1 MAKKL
6 NIITAGGNLPFAN
19 NGLKLSENILVEK
32 IEEHEKF
39 KNLFSIDKALLNRI
53 TVDMEK
59 NNFDSSQPV
68 HIWVTKG
75 DDGKEHNYLIDGY
88 TRVAASKMAG
98 IKMIPYFK
106 HTFETFEEA
115 HRYALHLQTDRR
127 NLNGIDLL
135 KNIQELM
142 GSDYIQSLEGNK
154 NEAIGKELGV
164 SEKTVERA
172 NKVNSMASGEQIER
186 IENGEASPN
195 QIYNEIINQETVD
208 EEATDEQRERIES
221 GEATVKDIC
230 KEIKAEKKSRKAS
243 KKKSSDDDISESLST
258 NEGSPAGLNFNHSD
272 GIERPSY
279 RLSPE
284 EDSER
289 TKERKAAYEAGLKK
303 GSELAYEIYDFILSE
318 IEGGK
323 SAEKIRNDS
332 HFDDFSVARIYR
344 AFNLSDEQKQ
354 EEEKSSDSDNG
365 DSGISDFDLPEEI
378 INEDSYAFSDNWKLL

>member
-221 GEATVKDIC
+221 GEATIKDIC

-243 KKKSSDDDISESLST
+243 KKKPSDDDISESLST
-258 NEGSPAGLNFNHSD
+258 NEGTPAGLNFNHSD

-323 SAEKIRNDS
+323 TTEEIRNDS

-344 AFNLSDEQKQ
+344 AFNLDDEQKQ
-354 EEEKSSDSDNG
+354 EKEHSDSENDES
-365 DSGISDFDLPEEI
+365 DISDFDDVFGDE
-378 INEDSYAFSDNWKLL
+378 NK

>member
-88 TRVAASKMAG
+88 TRVAASKIAG

-365 DSGISDFDLPEEI
+365 DSGISDFDDDI
-378 INEDSYAFSDNWKLL
+378 IMGESV

>member
-75 DDGKEHNYLIDGY
+75 YDGKEHNYLIDGY

-221 GEATVKDIC
+221 GEATIKDIC

-243 KKKSSDDDISESLST
+243 KKKPSDDDISESLST
-258 NEGSPAGLNFNHSD
+258 NEGTPAGLNFNHSD

-323 SAEKIRNDS
+323 TTEEIRNDS

-344 AFNLSDEQKQ
+344 AFNLDDEQKQ
-354 EEEKSSDSDNG
+354 EKEHSDSENDES
-365 DSGISDFDLPEEI
+365 DISDFDDVFGDE
-378 INEDSYAFSDNWKLL
+378 NK

>member
-106 HTFETFEEA
+106 HTFESFEEA

-221 GEATVKDIC
+221 GEATIKDIC

-258 NEGSPAGLNFNHSD
+258 NEGTPAGLNFNHSD

-323 SAEKIRNDS
+323 TTEEIRNDS

-344 AFNLSDEQKQ
+344 AFYLDDEQKQ
-354 EEEKSSDSDNG
+354 EKEHSDSENDES
-365 DSGISDFDLPEEI
+365 DISDFDDVFEGE
-378 INEDSYAFSDNWKLL
+378 NE

>member
-19 NGLKLSENILVEK
+19 NGLKLSENILIEK

-39 KNLFSIDKALLNRI
+39 KSLFSIDKTLLDRI
-53 TVDMEK
+53 AADMAK
-59 NNFDSSQPV
+59 NSFDSSQPV
-68 HIWVTKG
+68 HIWVTRDENG
-75 DDGKEHNYLIDGY
+75 TEHNYLIDGY
-88 TRVAASKMAG
+88 TRVAASRMAG
-98 IKMIPYFK
+98 IKMVPYFK
-106 HTFETFEEA
+106 HTFESFEEA

-142 GSDYIQSLEGNK
+142 GSEYIQSLEGNK
-154 NEAIGKELGV
+154 NEAVGKELGL

-172 NKVNSMASGEQIER
+172 NKVNSRASDEQIER
-186 IENGEASPN
+186 IEKGEASPN

-243 KKKSSDDDISESLST
+243 KKKPSDDDISESLST
-258 NEGSPAGLNFNHSD
+258 NEGTPAGLNFNHSD

-303 GSELAYEIYDFILSE
+303 GSALAYEIYDFILSE
-318 IEGGK
+318 IESGK
-323 SAEKIRNDS
+323 SAEEIRNDI

-344 AFNLSDEQKQ
+344 AFNLDDGQKQ
-354 EEEKSSDSDNG
+354 EKEHSDSENDES
-365 DSGISDFDLPEEI
+365 DISDFDDAFGEE
-378 INEDSYAFSDNWKLL
+378 NK

>member
-39 KNLFSIDKALLNRI
+39 KNLFSIDKTLLNRI

-172 NKVNSMASGEQIER
+172 NKVNSMASDEQIER

-221 GEATVKDIC
+221 GEATIKDIC

-258 NEGSPAGLNFNHSD
+258 NEGTPAGLNFNHSD

-303 GSELAYEIYDFILSE
+303 GSDLAYEIYDFILSE
-318 IEGGK
+318 IESGK

-332 HFDDFSVARIYR
+332 HFADFSVARIYR

-365 DSGISDFDLPEEI
+365 DSGISDFDDDI
-378 INEDSYAFSDNWKLL
+378 IMGESV

>member
-53 TVDMEK
+53 TVDIEK

-172 NKVNSMASGEQIER
+172 NKVNSRASDEQIER

-208 EEATDEQRERIES
+208 EEATDEQLNRIES

-258 NEGSPAGLNFNHSD
+258 NEGTPAGLNFNHSD

-318 IEGGK
+318 IESGK
-323 SAEKIRNDS
+323 TTEKIRNDS

-344 AFNLSDEQKQ
+344 AFYLDDEQKL
-354 EEEKSSDSDNG
+354 EEEHSASD
-365 DSGISDFDLPEEI
+365 ISDFDDVFEGDE
-378 INEDSYAFSDNWKLL
+378 

>member
-106 HTFETFEEA
+106 HTFETFDEA

-172 NKVNSMASGEQIER
+172 NKVNSMASAEQIER

-258 NEGSPAGLNFNHSD
+258 NEGTPAGLNFNHSD

-318 IEGGK
+318 IESGK
-323 SAEKIRNDS
+323 TTEEIRNDS

-344 AFNLSDEQKQ
+344 AFYLDDEQKQ
-354 EEEKSSDSDNG
+354 EKEHSDSENDES
-365 DSGISDFDLPEEI
+365 DISDFDDVFEGDE
-378 INEDSYAFSDNWKLL
+378 

>member
-172 NKVNSMASGEQIER
+172 NKVNSMASDEQIER

-258 NEGSPAGLNFNHSD
+258 NEGTPAGLNFNHSD

-318 IEGGK
+318 IESGK
-323 SAEKIRNDS
+323 TTEEIRNDS

-344 AFNLSDEQKQ
+344 AFYLDDEQKQ
-354 EEEKSSDSDNG
+354 EKEHSDSENDES
-365 DSGISDFDLPEEI
+365 DISDFDDVFEGE
-378 INEDSYAFSDNWKLL
+378 NE

>member
-258 NEGSPAGLNFNHSD
+258 NEGTPAGLNFNHSD

-284 EDSER
+284 KDSER

-318 IEGGK
+318 IESGK
-323 SAEKIRNDS
+323 TTEEIRNDS

-344 AFNLSDEQKQ
+344 AFYLDDEQKQ
-354 EEEKSSDSDNG
+354 EKEHSDSENDES
-365 DSGISDFDLPEEI
+365 DISDFDDVFEGDE
-378 INEDSYAFSDNWKLL
+378 

>member
-6 NIITAGGNLPFAN
+6 SIITAGGNLPFAN
-19 NGLKLSENILVEK
+19 NGLKLSENILIEK

-39 KNLFSIDKALLNRI
+39 KSLFSIDKTLLDRI
-53 TVDMEK
+53 ASDIEK
-59 NNFDSSQPV
+59 NSFDSSQPV
-68 HIWVTKG
+68 HIWVTKD
-75 DDGKEHNYLIDGY
+75 DDGTEHNYLIDGY
-88 TRVAASKMAG
+88 TRVAASKIAG

-127 NLNGIDLL
+127 NLSGIDLL
-135 KNIQELM
+135 KNIRELM
-142 GSDYIQSLEGNK
+142 GSDYIQSIEGNK

-195 QIYNEIINQETVD
+195 QIYNEIINQETVN

-243 KKKSSDDDISESLST
+243 KKKSSDDDISEFLST
-258 NEGSPAGLNFNHSD
+258 NEGTPAGLNFNHSD
-272 GIERPSY
+272 GIERPAY

-303 GSELAYEIYDFILSE
+303 GSDLAYEVYDFILSE
-318 IEGGK
+318 IESGR

-332 HFDDFSVARIYR
+332 HFDDFSVARIYK

-365 DSGISDFDLPEEI
+365 DSGISDFDDDI
-378 INEDSYAFSDNWKLL
+378 IMGESV

>member
-75 DDGKEHNYLIDGY
+75 YDGKEHNYLIDGY

-243 KKKSSDDDISESLST
+243 KKKPSDDDISESLST
-258 NEGSPAGLNFNHSD
+258 NEGTPAGLNFNHSD

-323 SAEKIRNDS
+323 TTEEIRNDS

-344 AFNLSDEQKQ
+344 AFNLDDEQKQ
-354 EEEKSSDSDNG
+354 EKEHSDSENDES
-365 DSGISDFDLPEEI
+365 DISDFDDVFGDE
-378 INEDSYAFSDNWKLL
+378 NK

>member
-172 NKVNSMASGEQIER
+172 NKVNSMASDEQIGR
-186 IENGEASPN
+186 IESGEASPN
-195 QIYNEIINQETVD
+195 QIYNEIVEQETVD

-258 NEGSPAGLNFNHSD
+258 NEGTPAGLNFNHSD

-318 IEGGK
+318 IESGK
-323 SAEKIRNDS
+323 TTEEIRNDS

-344 AFNLSDEQKQ
+344 AFYLDDEQKQ
-354 EEEKSSDSDNG
+354 EKEHSDSENDES
-365 DSGISDFDLPEEI
+365 DISDFDDVFEGDE
-378 INEDSYAFSDNWKLL
+378 

>member
-243 KKKSSDDDISESLST
+243 KKKPSDDDISESLST
-258 NEGSPAGLNFNHSD
+258 NEGTPAGLNFNHSD

-323 SAEKIRNDS
+323 TTEEIRNDS

-344 AFNLSDEQKQ
+344 AFNLDDEQKQ
-354 EEEKSSDSDNG
+354 EKEHSDSENDES
-365 DSGISDFDLPEEI
+365 DISDFDDDI
-378 INEDSYAFSDNWKLL
+378 IMGESV

>member
-6 NIITAGGNLPFAN
+6 SIITAGGNLPFAN
-19 NGLKLSENILVEK
+19 NGLKLSENILIEK

-39 KNLFSIDKALLNRI
+39 KNLFSIDKTLLDRI
-53 TVDMEK
+53 ASDMEK

-68 HIWVTKG
+68 HIWVTKD
-75 DDGKEHNYLIDGY
+75 DDGTEHNYLIDGY
-88 TRVAASKMAG
+88 TRVAASKIAG

-127 NLNGIDLL
+127 NLSGIDLL
-135 KNIQELM
+135 KNIRELM
-142 GSDYIQSLEGNK
+142 GSNYIQNIEGNK

-172 NKVNSMASGEQIER
+172 NKVNSMASDEQIER
-186 IENGEASPN
+186 IESGEASPN
-195 QIYNEIINQETVD
+195 QIYNEIVEQETVD
-208 EEATDEQRERIES
+208 EEATDEQLDRIES

-230 KEIKAEKKSRKAS
+230 KEIKAEKKSRKS
-243 KKKSSDDDISESLST
+243 TKKKSTDKDDDISESLST
-258 NEGSPAGLNFNHSD
+258 NEGTPAGLNFNHSD

-289 TKERKAAYEAGLKK
+289 TRERKTAYEAGLKK

-318 IEGGK
+318 IENGK
-323 SAEKIRNDS
+323 TSEEIRNDS
-332 HFDDFSVARIYR
+332 HFTDFSTTRIYR
-344 AFNLSDEQKQ
+344 AFNLDDDQKQ
-354 EEEKSSDSDNG
+354 EEKNSDSDDG
-365 DSGISDFDLPEEI
+365 DSDISDFDDVFEGDE
-378 INEDSYAFSDNWKLL
+378 

>member
-6 NIITAGGNLPFAN
+6 SIITAGGNLPFAN
-19 NGLKLSENILVEK
+19 NGLKLAENILIEK

-39 KNLFSIDKALLNRI
+39 KSLFSIDKTLLDRI
-53 TVDMEK
+53 ASDMEK
-59 NNFDSSQPV
+59 NSFDSSQPV

-106 HTFETFEEA
+106 HTFESFEEA

-154 NEAIGKELGV
+154 NEAIGKELGI

-172 NKVNSMASGEQIER
+172 NKVNSMASDEQIER

-221 GEATVKDIC
+221 GEATIKDIC

-258 NEGSPAGLNFNHSD
+258 NEGTPAGLNFNHSD

-318 IEGGK
+318 IESGK
-323 SAEKIRNDS
+323 TSEEIRNNS

-365 DSGISDFDLPEEI
+365 DSGISDFDDDI
-378 INEDSYAFSDNWKLL
+378 IMGESV

>member
-6 NIITAGGNLPFAN
+6 SIITAGGNLPFAN
-19 NGLKLSENILVEK
+19 NGLKLSENILIEK

-39 KNLFSIDKALLNRI
+39 KSLFSIDKTLLDRI
-53 TVDMEK
+53 ASDIEK
-59 NNFDSSQPV
+59 NSFDSSQPV
-68 HIWVTKG
+68 HIWVTKD
-75 DDGKEHNYLIDGY
+75 DDGTEHNYLIDGY
-88 TRVAASKMAG
+88 TRVAASKIAG

-127 NLNGIDLL
+127 NLSGIDLL
-135 KNIQELM
+135 KNIRELM
-142 GSDYIQSLEGNK
+142 GSDYIQSIEGNK

-195 QIYNEIINQETVD
+195 QIYNEIINQETVN

-243 KKKSSDDDISESLST
+243 KKKSSDDDISEFLST
-258 NEGSPAGLNFNHSD
+258 NEGTPAGLNFNHSD

-303 GSELAYEIYDFILSE
+303 GSDLAYEVYDFILSE
-318 IEGGK
+318 IESGR

-332 HFDDFSVARIYR
+332 HFDDFSVARIYK

-365 DSGISDFDLPEEI
+365 DSGISDFDDDI
-378 INEDSYAFSDNWKLL
+378 IMGESV

>member
-106 HTFETFEEA
+106 HIFETFEEA

-154 NEAIGKELGV
+154 NEAIGKKLGV

-172 NKVNSMASGEQIER
+172 NKVNSMASDEQIER

-258 NEGSPAGLNFNHSD
+258 NEGTPAGLNFNHSD

-318 IEGGK
+318 IESGK
-323 SAEKIRNDS
+323 TTEEIRNDS

-344 AFNLSDEQKQ
+344 AFYLDDEQKQ
-354 EEEKSSDSDNG
+354 EKEHSDSENDES
-365 DSGISDFDLPEEI
+365 DISDFDDVFEGDE
-378 INEDSYAFSDNWKLL
+378 

>member
-172 NKVNSMASGEQIER
+172 NKVNSMASDEQIGR
-186 IENGEASPN
+186 IESGEASPN
-195 QIYNEIINQETVD
+195 QIYNEIVEQETVD
-208 EEATDEQRERIES
+208 EEATDEQLNRIES

-230 KEIKAEKKSRKAS
+230 KEIKAEKKLRKS
-243 KKKSSDDDISESLST
+243 TKKKSTDKDDDVSESLST
-258 NEGSPAGLNFNHSD
+258 NEGTPAGLNFNHSD

-279 RLSPE
+279 RLTPE

-303 GSELAYEIYDFILSE
+303 GSDLAYEIYDFILSE
-318 IEGGK
+318 IESGK

-365 DSGISDFDLPEEI
+365 DSGISDFDDDI
-378 INEDSYAFSDNWKLL
+378 IMGESV

>member
-6 NIITAGGNLPFAN
+6 SIITAGGNLPFAN
-19 NGLKLSENILVEK
+19 NGLRLSENILIEK

-39 KNLFSIDKALLNRI
+39 KNLFSIDKALLDRI
-53 TVDMEK
+53 ASDMEK
-59 NNFDSSQPV
+59 NSFDSSQPV
-68 HIWVTKG
+68 HIWVTKD
-75 DDGKEHNYLIDGY
+75 DDGTEHSYLIDGY
-88 TRVAASKMAG
+88 TRVEASRIAG

-115 HRYALHLQTDRR
+115 YRYALHLQTDRR
-127 NLNGIDLL
+127 NLSGIDLL
-135 KNIQELM
+135 KNIRELM

-154 NEAIGKELGV
+154 NEAIGKELGI

-172 NKVNSMASGEQIER
+172 NKVNSMASDEQIER
-186 IENGEASPN
+186 IESGEASPN
-195 QIYNEIINQETVD
+195 QIYNEIVEQETVD
-208 EEATDEQRERIES
+208 EEATDEQLNRIES
-221 GEATVKDIC
+221 GEASVKDIC

-243 KKKSSDDDISESLST
+243 KKKSSGKDDDISKSLST
-258 NEGSPAGLNFNHSD
+258 NDGTPAGLNFNHSD

-303 GSELAYEIYDFILSE
+303 GSELAYEIYGFILSE
-318 IEGGK
+318 FENGK
-323 SAEKIRNDS
+323 TADEIRNDS

-344 AFNLSDEQKQ
+344 AFNLDDEQKQ

-365 DSGISDFDLPEEI
+365 DSDISDFDDVFEGAE
-378 INEDSYAFSDNWKLL
+378 

>member
-106 HTFETFEEA
+106 HIFETFEEA

-172 NKVNSMASGEQIER
+172 NKVNSMASDEQIER

-258 NEGSPAGLNFNHSD
+258 NEGTPAGLNFNHSD

-318 IEGGK
+318 IESGK
-323 SAEKIRNDS
+323 TTEEIRNDS

-344 AFNLSDEQKQ
+344 AFYLDDEQKQ
-354 EEEKSSDSDNG
+354 EKEHSDSENDES
-365 DSGISDFDLPEEI
+365 DISDFDDVFEGE
-378 INEDSYAFSDNWKLL
+378 NE

>member
-6 NIITAGGNLPFAN
+6 SIITAGGNLPFAN
-19 NGLKLSENILVEK
+19 NGLKLSENILIEK

-39 KNLFSIDKALLNRI
+39 KSLFSIDKTLLDRI
-53 TVDMEK
+53 ASDMEK
-59 NNFDSSQPV
+59 NSFDSSQPV
-68 HIWVTKG
+68 HIWVTKD
-75 DDGKEHNYLIDGY
+75 DDGTEHNYLIDGY
-88 TRVAASKMAG
+88 TRVAASKIAG

-127 NLNGIDLL
+127 NLSGIDLL
-135 KNIQELM
+135 KNIRELM
-142 GSDYIQSLEGNK
+142 GSDYIQNIEGNK

-172 NKVNSMASGEQIER
+172 NKVNSMASDEQIER
-186 IENGEASPN
+186 IESGEASPN
-195 QIYNEIINQETVD
+195 QIYNEIIEQETVD
-208 EEATDEQRERIES
+208 EEATDEQLNRIES
-221 GEATVKDIC
+221 GEASIKDIC
-230 KEIKAEKKSRKAS
+230 KEIKAEKKSRKS
-243 KKKSSDDDISESLST
+243 TKKKSTDKDDDISESLST
-258 NEGSPAGLNFNHSD
+258 NEGTPAGLNFNHSD

-318 IEGGK
+318 IEKGK
-323 SAEKIRNDS
+323 TSEEIRNDS
-332 HFDDFSVARIYR
+332 HFDDFSAARIYR
-344 AFNLSDEQKQ
+344 AFNLDDEQKA
-354 EEEKSSDSDNG
+354 EEEKSSDSDDG
-365 DSGISDFDLPEEI
+365 TAILASDYEI
-378 INEDSYAFSDNWKLL
+378 IKLN

>member
-106 HTFETFEEA
+106 HIFETFEEA

-172 NKVNSMASGEQIER
+172 NKVNSMASDEQIER

-258 NEGSPAGLNFNHSD
+258 NEGTPAGLNFNHSD

-279 RLSPE
+279 RLSLE

-365 DSGISDFDLPEEI
+365 DSGISDFDDDI
-378 INEDSYAFSDNWKLL
+378 IMGESV

>member
-6 NIITAGGNLPFAN
+6 SIITAGGNLPFAN
-19 NGLKLSENILVEK
+19 NGLKLSENILIEK

-39 KNLFSIDKALLNRI
+39 KSLFSIDKTLLDRI
-53 TVDMEK
+53 ASDMEK
-59 NNFDSSQPV
+59 NSFDSSQPV

-142 GSDYIQSLEGNK
+142 GSDYIQSLVGNK

-172 NKVNSMASGEQIER
+172 NKVNSMASDEQIER

-243 KKKSSDDDISESLST
+243 KKKSSDDDISESLSR
-258 NEGSPAGLNFNHSD
+258 NEGTPAGLNFNHSD

-318 IEGGK
+318 IESGK
-323 SAEKIRNDS
+323 TTEEIRNDS

-344 AFNLSDEQKQ
+344 AFYLDDEQKQ
-354 EEEKSSDSDNG
+354 EKEHSDSDNG
-365 DSGISDFDLPEEI
+365 DSGISDFDDDI
-378 INEDSYAFSDNWKLL
+378 IMGESV

>member
-172 NKVNSMASGEQIER
+172 NKVNSMASDEQIGR
-186 IENGEASPN
+186 IESGEASPN
-195 QIYNEIINQETVD
+195 QIYNEIVEQETVD
-208 EEATDEQRERIES
+208 EEATDEQLNRIES

-230 KEIKAEKKSRKAS
+230 KEIKAEKKLRKS
-243 KKKSSDDDISESLST
+243 TKKKSTDKDDDVSESLST
-258 NEGSPAGLNFNHSD
+258 NEGTPAGLNFNHSD

-289 TKERKAAYEAGLKK
+289 TKERKVAYEAGLKK
-303 GSELAYEIYDFILSE
+303 GSDLAYEIYNFILSE
-318 IEGGK
+318 IESGK

-332 HFDDFSVARIYR
+332 HFDDFSVSRIYR
-344 AFNLSDEQKQ
+344 AFNL
-354 EEEKSSDSDNG
+354 SDNG
-365 DSGISDFDLPEEI
+365 DSGISDFDDDI
-378 INEDSYAFSDNWKLL
+378 IMGESV

>member
-106 HTFETFEEA
+106 HIFETFEEA

-172 NKVNSMASGEQIER
+172 NKVNSMASDEQIER

-258 NEGSPAGLNFNHSD
+258 NEGTPAGLNFNHSD

-318 IEGGK
+318 IESGK
-323 SAEKIRNDS
+323 TTEEIRNDS

-344 AFNLSDEQKQ
+344 AFYLDDE
-354 EEEKSSDSDNG
+354 
-365 DSGISDFDLPEEI
+365 
-378 INEDSYAFSDNWKLL
+378 

>member
-243 KKKSSDDDISESLST
+243 KKKPSDDDISESLST
-258 NEGSPAGLNFNHSD
+258 NEGTPAGLNFNHSD

-323 SAEKIRNDS
+323 TTEEIRNDS

-344 AFNLSDEQKQ
+344 AFNLDDEQKQ
-354 EEEKSSDSDNG
+354 EKEHSDSENDES
-365 DSGISDFDLPEEI
+365 DISDFDDVFGDE
-378 INEDSYAFSDNWKLL
+378 NK

>member
-53 TVDMEK
+53 TVNMEK

-172 NKVNSMASGEQIER
+172 NKVNSMASDEQIER

-258 NEGSPAGLNFNHSD
+258 NEGTPAGLNFNHSD

-323 SAEKIRNDS
+323 TTEEIRNDS

-344 AFNLSDEQKQ
+344 AFYLDDEQKQ
-354 EEEKSSDSDNG
+354 EKEHSDSENDES
-365 DSGISDFDLPEEI
+365 DISDFDDVFEGDE
-378 INEDSYAFSDNWKLL
+378 

>member
-106 HTFETFEEA
+106 HIFETFEEA

-172 NKVNSMASGEQIER
+172 NKVNSMASDEQIER

-258 NEGSPAGLNFNHSD
+258 NEGTPAGLNFNHSD

-279 RLSPE
+279 RLSLE

-323 SAEKIRNDS
+323 TTEEIRNDS

-344 AFNLSDEQKQ
+344 AFYLDDEQKQ
-354 EEEKSSDSDNG
+354 EKEHSDSENDES
-365 DSGISDFDLPEEI
+365 DISDFDDVFEGE
-378 INEDSYAFSDNWKLL
+378 NE

>member
-88 TRVAASKMAG
+88 TRVAASKIAG

-172 NKVNSMASGEQIER
+172 NKVNSMASDEQIER

-258 NEGSPAGLNFNHSD
+258 NEGTPAGLNFNHSD

-279 RLSPE
+279 RLSLE

-354 EEEKSSDSDNG
+354 EEEKSSDSD
-365 DSGISDFDLPEEI
+365 ISDFDDVFEGDE
-378 INEDSYAFSDNWKLL
+378 